1 MILILS
7 CILWLLF
14 FITHS
19 FFADNRVK
27 NGLTK
32 RLNWKEQHY
41 RFVYSLLS
49 SVLVGFIYILQFTAP
64 KIVLING
71 HNWLF
76 MLGCVLI
83 LNGIIFNLF
92 AFKNISVRE
101 FIGLVA
107 HTEVSGKLIQKGVYT
122 IVRHPIYTG
131 LISLII
137 GVFLCQP
144 TLYNALNFVGILV
157 YLPIGIY
164 LEERKLIQSFGNDYL
179 DYRKKVKAVIPYLI

>member
-1 MILILS
+1 MTLILS
-7 CILWLLF
+7 CILWLFF

-27 NGLTK
+27 NELIK
-32 RLNWKEQHY
+32 RLKWKEQQY

-49 SVLVGFIYILQFTAP
+49 SVLVGSIYILQFTAP
-64 KIVLING
+64 KIDILDG
-71 HNWLF
+71 QNWMF
-76 MLGCVLI
+76 VIGCVLI
-83 LNGIIFNLF
+83 LNGILFNLF

-101 FIGLVA
+101 FIGLTS

-122 IVRHPIYTG
+122 VVRHPIYTG

-137 GVFLCQP
+137 GIFLCQP
-144 TLYNALNFVGILV
+144 TLYNALNFVAIFI